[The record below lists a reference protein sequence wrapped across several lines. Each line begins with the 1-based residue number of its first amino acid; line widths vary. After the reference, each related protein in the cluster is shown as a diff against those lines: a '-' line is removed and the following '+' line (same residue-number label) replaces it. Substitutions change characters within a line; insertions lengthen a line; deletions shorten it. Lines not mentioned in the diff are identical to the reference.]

1 MRFYGDS
8 PLAPDAHRWLEAGDS
23 GDAPTLAIVCG
34 AGASGEEWDPDRVR
48 QKGSGGSEEA
58 VVYVAESL
66 ARLGRRV
73 VVYGNPPADTLH
85 GFPTSNPR
93 FVERHRFEEHV
104 AVIGARRFD
113 ALIVWRYP
121 WAVADLTLF
130 AEKTLLWMHDLL
142 PASAFAGVPLAQLE
156 AVLWLSHFQHAGAG
170 GEATVPL
177 PLCLFS
183 ANGVVPEQFAEFEPV
198 ERDPYRCVYASNYMQ
213 GLEVLLRC
221 WARVKEAVPQATLD
235 IYYGWQ
241 TWRQIP
247 SGWEAMMRQLLAEV
261 APLGVREHGRIGHE
275 ALARELRAAGFWTY
289 PCTVPETFCITGL
302 KAQTAGCIP
311 VYIGTGALRET
322 VVDGFGCDE
331 PDQFAD
337 LLIGALGRADDEGS
351 LAPMRRRLRSAALE
365 HTWDRIAATWLERLS
380 GAAAGERTAR
390 GDKPVRI
397 QLLANW
403 TSSADLCRLWNKMS
417 RGGCRWGGIEVTW
430 EDRDVDFYAV
440 FNAPPPEAR
449 FRAERTIVFQLEPR
463 CAIEALPEPWC
474 RPDPTR
480 FLEVRARDRFPSFCE
495 WHLGSTYDELSSQP
509 IEKTRG
515 LSSVTSSLYI
525 HPGHRKRVDFIRH
538 LERRGTPIDVFGKT
552 NEVGFEHYRGPLPA
566 FRKEAGLFPYRY
578 TFAAENHAE
587 NNYVTEKLVDA
598 VLSECL
604 CFYWGCP
611 NLAEYIDPRAFI
623 ALDLDDLEGSA
634 RTIEDAIESNAW
646 ERRLDII
653 RREKRRLL
661 EEYQLFPTLERIVAA
676 QTIG

>member
-1 MRFYGDS
+1 M
-8 PLAPDAHRWLEAGDS
+8 
-23 GDAPTLAIVCG
+23 
-34 AGASGEEWDPDRVR
+34 
-48 QKGSGGSEEA
+48 
-58 VVYVAESL
+58 VYVAESL

-142 PASAFAGVPLAQLE
+142 PRRHSPAFPWRNSRRCCGSPTSSMPAPEARRRCRCRSPLQRQWRGSR
-156 AVLWLSHFQHAGAG
+156 AV
-170 GEATVPL
+170 
-177 PLCLFS
+177 
-183 ANGVVPEQFAEFEPV
+183 AEFEPV

-247 SGWEAMMRQLLAEV
+247 SGWEAMMRELLAEV

-302 KAQTAGCIP
+302 KAQMAGCIP

-397 QLLANW
+397 QLLTNW

-440 FNAPPPEAR
+440 FNAPPPEL
-449 FRAERTIVFQLEPR
+449 VP
-463 CAIEALPEPWC
+463 
-474 RPDPTR
+474 
-480 FLEVRARDRFPSFCE
+480 PSAP
-495 WHLGSTYDELSSQP
+495 SSSSWNPGAPSRLCPSPGVGP
-509 IEKTRG
+509 I
-515 LSSVTSSLYI
+515 
-525 HPGHRKRVDFIRH
+525 
-538 LERRGTPIDVFGKT
+538 
-552 NEVGFEHYRGPLPA
+552 
-566 FRKEAGLFPYRY
+566 
-578 TFAAENHAE
+578 
-587 NNYVTEKLVDA
+587 
-598 VLSECL
+598 
-604 CFYWGCP
+604 
-611 NLAEYIDPRAFI
+611 PRAFSKCGRAI
-623 ALDLDDLEGSA
+623 VFRASASGISAA
-634 RTIEDAIESNAW
+634 RTTSCPASRS
-646 ERRLDII
+646 RR
-653 RREKRRLL
+653 RGGCR
-661 EEYQLFPTLERIVAA
+661 V
-676 QTIG
+676 